1 MDEAGGIVWWKIRAS
16 GRMLMVA
23 AGVGAVVVDTASA
36 PVLVEPHT
44 KIIPN
49 YCHSMSSVQA

>member
-1 MDEAGGIVWWKIRAS
+1 MWWKIRGS

-23 AGVGAVVVDTASA
+23 AGVVAVVVDSTASA

-44 KIIPN
+44 KIILTN